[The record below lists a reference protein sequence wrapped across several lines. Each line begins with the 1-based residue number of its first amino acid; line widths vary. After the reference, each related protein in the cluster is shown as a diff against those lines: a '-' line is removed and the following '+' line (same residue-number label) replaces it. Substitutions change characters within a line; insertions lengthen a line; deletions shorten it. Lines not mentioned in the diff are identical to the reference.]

1 METIAQHLN
10 KIQKQQNM
18 KTLII
23 ILFTF
28 ISLAGYTQ
36 DCSIIKGK
44 VKSDKLKTVTLYQTV
59 NGDIQKYAETQVGKD
74 GSYGFLL
81 TPEQPGFYSVG
92 DERMNFIFYLQ
103 GGEEVNIDLL
113 ENKAE
118 LTGKNTK
125 ENIALYKWEDYAAN
139 IRLKSVFFE
148 RTMSN
153 YEDFFPEF
161 ETFLAGKD
169 KLKKEL
175 KTGNQEFDT
184 MLQQLMDYKTD
195 YYAIMFLFTPRD
207 KHPEPSMYP
216 EYYKH
221 IVSNNKFLDD
231 MVLKFPEGVKMINC
245 YCNYAQSQNS
255 TKNFDY
261 TDVSLAHLHTD
272 KLKGVFVVNNEFLRY
287 KSYDQYLSGMEKY
300 GKYLVTPSLKEMA
313 EAVGTKLYN
322 TRPGGVAADFTYP
335 DVNGKMVSLSDFK
348 GKVVLVDVWATWCG
362 PCRGEIP
369 HLKKLEEEMHG
380 KDVVFLGVSVDE
392 AKNKQKWLDFIEKE
406 GLKGVQVLASG
417 WSKITKDYKITGIPR
432 FMVFDRNGNIVSI
445 DAPRPSNPALKE
457 MLEAEL
463 AK

>member
-1 METIAQHLN
+1 
-10 KIQKQQNM
+10 
-18 KTLII
+18 
-23 ILFTF
+23 
-28 ISLAGYTQ
+28 
-36 DCSIIKGK
+36 
-44 VKSDKLKTVTLYQTV
+44 
-59 NGDIQKYAETQVGKD
+59 
-74 GSYGFLL
+74 
-81 TPEQPGFYSVG
+81 
-92 DERMNFIFYLQ
+92 
-103 GGEEVNIDLL
+103 
-113 ENKAE
+113 
-118 LTGKNTK
+118 
-125 ENIALYKWEDYAAN
+125 
-139 IRLKSVFFE
+139 
-148 RTMSN
+148 
-153 YEDFFPEF
+153 
-161 ETFLAGKD
+161 
-169 KLKKEL
+169 
-175 KTGNQEFDT
+175 
-184 MLQQLMDYKTD
+184 
-195 YYAIMFLFTPRD
+195 
-207 KHPEPSMYP
+207 
-216 EYYKH
+216 
-221 IVSNNKFLDD
+221 